1 MKDKIIFWL
10 DADLLH
16 FVLAKSL
23 QDTYECDLF
32 AIIDITNRPKKF
44 FQKQQFVKFLK
55 VWYYHD
61 HINKN
66 HSPDLI
72 YLSSFEKKYNINLWQ
87 LALNERIFYQFNNF
101 HKFTTNEILS
111 ILEQECKLF
120 ESILEEVRP
129 DFFITQ
135 VTALHHQHLFYEI
148 CKAKGIKILMLC
160 LTNIGY
166 KCIISQ
172 ESSKLDSPV
181 NLTDITYT
189 DRNFEDLQNYLKSF
203 NFSKQVKNYQN
214 RRANSKIELLK
225 AAIDFLFTS
234 NKNTKT
240 HYSYYGRTKLR
251 VLVNIITSALK
262 KRYRQS
268 FINNHLE
275 TEIDYNESFVY
286 FPLPME
292 QERATLIGAPF
303 YTNSIELIRNI
314 VKSLPVNYK
323 LYVKE
328 HPAQLSRDWRRISD
342 YKEIMNIPN
351 VRLIHPS
358 VSIEKL
364 YKDCSLV
371 IAVGAAPGFEA
382 ALYEK
387 PSIIFTDTDYS
398 ILPSVFRVKEIEE
411 LPKVIRL
418 SLQKKVNPLDL
429 DKYLTFLD
437 KNYIDFDLFG
447 FQIKEFVHFYFGGHS
462 QDVEIPLSK
471 MKSFL
476 EENKSIIDKLSLE
489 HIKKIKQYKK
499 YEYEKHSNSFTTETK

>member
-1 MKDKIIFWL
+1 MTDRIIFWL

-23 QDTYECDLF
+23 QDMYECDLF
-32 AIIDITNRPKKF
+32 AIIDITNKPKKF
-44 FQKQQFVKFLK
+44 FQKQQFVRFSK

-61 HINKN
+61 HISKN
-66 HSPDLI
+66 HIPDLI

-87 LALNERIFYQFNNF
+87 LALNERIFYQFNKF
-101 HKFTTNEILS
+101 YKFTTNEILS

-120 ESILEEVRP
+120 ESILEESKP

-135 VTALHHQHLFYEI
+135 VTALHHQHLFYAI
-148 CKAKGIKILMLC
+148 CKSKGIKILMLC

-166 KCIISQ
+166 KCVISK
-172 ESSKLDSPV
+172 ESNKLDSSID
-181 NLTDITYT
+181 LTDNKDIN
-189 DRNFEDLQNYLKSF
+189 RNFEDLQNYLKSF
-203 NFSKQVKNYQN
+203 NFSEQVKNYQN

-234 NKNTKT
+234 NKNINT

-251 VLVNIITSALK
+251 VLATTIISALK

-275 TEIDYNESFVY
+275 TKIDHNESFVY

-303 YTNSIELIRNI
+303 YTNSIELIKNI

-364 YKDCSLV
+364 YKNCSLV
-371 IAVGAAPGFEA
+371 IAVGGAPGFEA

-398 ILPSVFRVKEIEE
+398 ILSSVFRVKEIEK
-411 LPKVIRL
+411 LPEIMRI
-418 SLQKKVNPLDL
+418 SLQKKVNPLEL
-429 DKYLTFLD
+429 DKYLIFLD

-447 FQIKEFVHFYFGGHS
+447 FQINEFDHFYFGGHS
-462 QDVEIPLSK
+462 QNVEIPLSR

-476 EENKSIIDKLSLE
+476 EKHKTVIDKLALE
-489 HIKKIKQYKK
+489 HIKKIKQMKESAK
-499 YEYEKHSNSFTTETK
+499 N